1 MEEITL
7 EKISKICNIP
17 ISVYDNQISAFT
29 YPEHNKFVL
38 NKKTESFQFIE
49 KVTLEQE
56 VPVLLLEDENI
67 FWGAVR
73 DDKKRLILL
82 GPVSRTPVSET
93 ISLKYR
99 HKHRL
104 GKDFILNRMDIRT
117 LTEILSFLV
126 FLETG
131 VDVLAE
137 MIQIA
142 SQNETTFSWNSLAEE
157 EQYQLEQSEIEWD
170 HNSLEYENRLL
181 QIVRDGD
188 IDAMNK
194 IIHGVENLDS
204 EHVGIVAKNADK
216 QAEYLSVT
224 LISLIARA
232 AAEGGMKQEKAY
244 SLADI
249 YLQRLEKSKSIE
261 EMYAI
266 ASRAEYEFTLN
277 VRQAKDENSNVLY
290 IEQCKEYIAKN
301 LRKPVQVGDIAPVIG
316 INRSYLARR
325 FSEVEG
331 ITIQNYIMKERC
343 VHAANM
349 LKFSNY
355 SIALIAEYFCFSSQS
370 HFGRNFKQF
379 YGMTPKEYRNKH
391 QQTIVF

>member
-1 MEEITL
+1 MEEAIL
-7 EKISKICNIP
+7 KKICKICNIP
-17 ISVYDNQISAFT
+17 ISVYDNQIPVFN
-29 YPEHNKFVL
+29 YPENNKFVL
-38 NKKTESFQFIE
+38 NEKTETFQFID
-49 KVTLEQE
+49 KVTKDPKI
-56 VPVLLLEDENI
+56 PVLLLEDENI
-67 FWGAVR
+67 FFGAV
-73 DDKKRLILL
+73 KNSNNQMILL
-82 GPVSRTPVSET
+82 GPVSRNPVNEA

-104 GKDFILNRMDIRT
+104 GQEFMINRMEIRT
-117 LTEILSFLV
+117 LAEILSFLV

-131 VDVLAE
+131 EEIPIE
-137 MIQIA
+137 MVQIA
-142 SQNETTFSWNSLAEE
+142 SQNESTFHWNSLAEE

-170 HNSLEYENRLL
+170 HNSIEYENRLL

-188 IDAMNK
+188 IDAMNG
-194 IIHGVENLDS
+194 IVYGTDNIDS
-204 EHVGIVAKNADK
+204 EHVGIVAKNATK
-216 QAEYLSVT
+216 QAEYLIVT

-232 AAEGGMKQEKAY
+232 AAQGGMRQEKAY

-277 VRQAKDENSNVLY
+277 VRQAKEERSNVLY

-301 LRKPVQVGDIAPVIG
+301 LRKPIQVGDIAPVLG

-343 VHAANM
+343 AHAANM

-379 YGMTPKEYRNKH
+379 YSMTPKEYRNKH
-391 QQTIVF
+391 HQTLVF

>member
-1 MEEITL
+1 M
-7 EKISKICNIP
+7 
-17 ISVYDNQISAFT
+17 
-29 YPEHNKFVL
+29 
-38 NKKTESFQFIE
+38 
-49 KVTLEQE
+49 
-56 VPVLLLEDENI
+56 EDENI
-67 FWGAVR
+67 FFGAV
-73 DDKKRLILL
+73 KNSNNQMILL
-82 GPVSRTPVSET
+82 GPVSRNPVNEA

-104 GKDFILNRMDIRT
+104 GQEFMINRMEIRT
-117 LTEILSFLV
+117 LAEILSFLV

-131 VDVLAE
+131 EEIPIE
-137 MIQIA
+137 MVQIA
-142 SQNETTFSWNSLAEE
+142 SQNESTFHWNSLAEE

-170 HNSLEYENRLL
+170 HNSIEYENRLL

-188 IDAMNK
+188 IDAMNG
-194 IIHGVENLDS
+194 IVYGTDNIDS
-204 EHVGIVAKNADK
+204 EHVGIVAKNATK
-216 QAEYLSVT
+216 QAEYLIVT

-232 AAEGGMKQEKAY
+232 AAQGGMRQEKAY

-277 VRQAKDENSNVLY
+277 VRQAKEERSNVLY

-301 LRKPVQVGDIAPVIG
+301 LRKPIQVGDIAPVLG

-343 VHAANM
+343 AHAANM

-391 QQTIVF
+391 HQTLVF